1 MIRRRFSE
9 AAALYAAAV
18 EIEPESKG
26 SHESTLAQARR
37 LMDKLS
43 PSDAERA
50 AIEAASARTPLRQPH
65 MSNASATSI
74 DPPIARIG
82 QPLACASAACR
93 FAASTSE

>member
-50 AIEAASARTPLRQPH
+50 AIEAAF
-65 MSNASATSI
+65 
-74 DPPIARIG
+74 G
-82 QPLACASAACR
+82 
-93 FAASTSE
+93 